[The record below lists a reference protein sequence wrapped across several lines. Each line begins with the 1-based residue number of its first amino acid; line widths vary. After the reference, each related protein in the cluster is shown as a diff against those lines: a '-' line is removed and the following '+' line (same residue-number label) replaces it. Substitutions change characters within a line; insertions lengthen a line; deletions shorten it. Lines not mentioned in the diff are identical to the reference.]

1 MKKEIRKG
9 SLFLTHKTVPYNTL
23 KIFSEGCNMKV
34 TNFIQWVWRPKQKIL
49 IPNKITMTWLSNFNL
64 TLFIFF
70 FYLFFF
76 LPALSQNLIHSF
88 APECDWRQFMRGIM
102 YFLLLDPLQTK
113 VLFNMYCHVVIFKLQ
128 LLWNEH
134 SSCRSMYII

>member
-1 MKKEIRKG
+1 MRKG
-9 SLFLTHKTVPYNTL
+9 SLFLMHKTVPYNTI
-23 KIFSEGCNMKV
+23 KIFSEGCNMQV
-34 TNFIQWVWRPKQKIL
+34 TNFIILYSESEGLNRKIS

-76 LPALSQNLIHSF
+76 LPALSQNLMHSF
-88 APECDWRQFMRGIM
+88 APECDWRQFMRSIM
-102 YFLLLDPLQTK
+102 YFLLLDPPQTK